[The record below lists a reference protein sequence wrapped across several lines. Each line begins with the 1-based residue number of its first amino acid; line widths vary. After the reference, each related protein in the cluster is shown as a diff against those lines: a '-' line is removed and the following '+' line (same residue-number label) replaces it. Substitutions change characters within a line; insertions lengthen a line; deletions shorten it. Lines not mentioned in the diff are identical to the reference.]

1 MSDFNVSRIGQADG
15 TGDATALFLKVFPGE
30 VMGAFNETNK
40 MEALHVTRT
49 IASGKSAQ
57 FPAIG
62 KTTASYHTPGNL
74 IVGQNILQNERVIN
88 IDSLLL
94 SDAFVSNIDEA
105 MTHFDVRGEYAKQ
118 LGEALALQY
127 DKNLMQVVALAARA
141 SATVSGGDGGSSVTN
156 AAAKTDGDILA
167 GLIFDA
173 GEDLDDRSVS
183 EMDRYCIL
191 KPAQYNLLV
200 QTTKVINRDWGGSG
214 AYADGTVLKVDG
226 ISIVKSVNLPTGVVS
241 ATTGENNTY
250 NGDFSKTAGLVFH
263 RSAVG
268 TVKLLDLA
276 VEKEYL
282 IQNQGTLMVAKYAV
296 GHGILRP
303 ESAVEIATP

>member
-1 MSDFNVSRIGQADG
+1 
-15 TGDATALFLKVFPGE
+15 
-30 VMGAFNETNK
+30 MGK
-40 MEALHVTRT
+40 
-49 IASGKSAQ
+49 Q
-57 FPAIG
+57 FPALG

-74 IVGQNILQNERVIN
+74 IVGQNILHNERVIN
-88 IDSLLL
+88 IDGLLL

-105 MTHFDVRGEYAKQ
+105 MNHYDVRGEYAKQ

-127 DKNLMQVVALAARA
+127 DKNLMQVTVLAARA

-241 ATTGENNTY
+241 AASGENNTY
-250 NGDFSKTAGLVFH
+250 NGDFSKTAGIVFH